1 MKGKRNHRG
10 ITLVETA
17 ATSTVLAVV
26 LAAAAPMYQD
36 VLVRRSMDGTA
47 TQLAID
53 LQYIR
58 SEAVARNHALRISFQ
73 KTAAL
78 SCYVIHTG
86 SSGDCSCT
94 GNAVAHCT
102 GAAQEIKTVQL
113 PANAQVQLSS
123 NVNSMLFHPVRGTVS
138 PAGTLRLIGP
148 HGVEIRHVVNMMGR
162 TRSCSPQGS
171 VKGYPVC

>member
-17 ATSTVLAVV
+17 ATSTVLAIVV
-26 LAAAAPMYQD
+26 GTAAPMFQD
-36 VLVRRSMDGTA
+36 VLARRSMDGTA
-47 TQLAID
+47 AQLAID

-73 KTAAL
+73 KSATA

-86 SSGDCSCT
+86 SSGECSCA
-94 GNAVAHCT
+94 GNTVAQCT
-102 GAAQEIKTVQL
+102 GGAEEIKTVHL
-113 PANAQVQLSS
+113 PASAQVQLSS
-123 NVNSMLFHPVRGTVS
+123 NVGSMLFHPVRGTVS
-138 PAGTLRLIGP
+138 PAGTLRLTGP
-148 HGVEIRHVVNMMGR
+148 RGMEIRHVVNMMGR

-171 VKGYPVC
+171 MKGYAVC